1 MIYNFFVD
9 YLLIGT
15 KLWFLPVGSNTEL
28 KTKLKTKEEELEK
41 LRQENDSL
49 KAALKR
55 ISSISSVVVGPANEA
70 PNSSVDVGD
79 IDTDVSTI
87 YNDADMSITSSDE
100 DWGSSSSSKRAA
112 EHVDVGLMIVGLE

>member
-1 MIYNFFVD
+1 M
-9 YLLIGT
+9 
-15 KLWFLPVGSNTEL
+15 

-49 KAALKR
+49 KDALKR

-70 PNSSVDVGD
+70 PNSTVDVGD
-79 IDTDVSTI
+79 IDT
-87 YNDADMSITSSDE
+87 DMSITSSDE

>member
-1 MIYNFFVD
+1 M
-9 YLLIGT
+9 
-15 KLWFLPVGSNTEL
+15 PVGSNSQLKTENATL
-28 KTKLKTKEEELEK
+28 KTKLNTKEEELEK

-55 ISSISSVVVGPANEA
+55 ILSISSVVVVPANEA
-70 PNSSVDVGD
+70 PNSTVDVGD
-79 IDTDVSTI
+79 IDTDISTI

-100 DWGSSSSSKRAA
+100 DWGSSSASKRAA